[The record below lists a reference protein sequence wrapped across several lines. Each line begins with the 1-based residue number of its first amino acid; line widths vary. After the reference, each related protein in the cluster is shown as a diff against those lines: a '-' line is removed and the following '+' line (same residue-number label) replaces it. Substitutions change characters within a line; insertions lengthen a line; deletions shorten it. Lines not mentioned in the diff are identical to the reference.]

1 VGPGATVA
9 AMAVAAALAAA
20 APAAAQQGAE
30 ADPWSPEALEA
41 LLAAHVEEDEEEVL
55 AATIRAHDSLVEIM
69 HAHVAGDRSAPDYPF
84 VMSYVDE
91 ENLELVV
98 MMHVMAMLAGIEYSE
113 EELHVALG
121 TDHPGVEFNI
131 VYGTFEPDS
140 SWVRV
145 ESWRQYYLERCVPEP
160 QPDHAGSCAVHAKR
174 LRDSGAEVPGQDP
187 GASAAEP
194 ASELPPAPARG
205 TPDRGT
211 TAPARAAQPAT
222 QATPAVTVRG
232 GMALSESPTGAAGEG
247 RSAAGTTGIAV
258 NFGNATAMVV
268 SSHFIDGIVEGAGS
282 PAGLVL
288 RGAGARVP
296 VDAEVLAT
304 TDIVGHTAVSSDAA
318 IVRLGGAGIAP
329 AVGEIQ
335 NGTSTIAVSSYGG
348 VGGLLGQD
356 AEIVGAVTRGGG
368 AIAGDNV
375 AIRGLVA
382 GHDRVITDQA
392 IAAYQAARG
401 DSGAPVVHTGAD
413 GRPALLG
420 VHVGTVQTFAKDYDG
435 QVVPWPQL
443 SVHGTGGEYGVFST
457 WENVERDLGL
467 PRHAPQA

>member
-1 VGPGATVA
+1 MAI
-9 AMAVAAALAAA
+9 AMAVAAALAA
-20 APAAAQQGAE
+20 PAAAVAQQGAE
-30 ADPWSPEALEA
+30 YDPWSQEALEP
-41 LLAAHVEEDEEEVL
+41 LIAAHEAKREEYL
-55 AATIRAHDSLVEIM
+55 AATISAHDSLVEIM
-69 HAHVAGDRSAPDYPF
+69 HAHVAGDYSAPDYPL

-91 ENLELVV
+91 EHVELVV
-98 MMHVMAMLAGIEYSE
+98 MMHVMAMLAGIDYSE
-113 EELHVALG
+113 EELRVALG
-121 TDHPGVEFNI
+121 AGPEVVI
-131 VYGTFEPDS
+131 SIIYGTFTPDA

-160 QPDHAGSCAVHAKR
+160 QPDHRGSCAVHAKK

-187 GASAAEP
+187 GAGAAAP
-194 ASELPPAPARG
+194 GAASVPVSQQPPAPSPGA
-205 TPDRGT
+205 PAHA
-211 TAPARAAQPAT
+211 TAPQARAAQPAT

-247 RSAAGTTGIAV
+247 GSAAGTTGIAV

-282 PAGLVL
+282 PAALVL
-288 RGAGARVP
+288 RGAGAHVP

-304 TDIVGHTAVSSDAA
+304 TDIVAHTAVSSDAA
-318 IVRLGGAGIAP
+318 VVRLDGAAA

-335 NGTSTIAVSSYGG
+335 NGTSTITVSSYGG

-356 AEIVGAVTRGGG
+356 AEIVGAVTRSKG

-392 IAAYQAARG
+392 IAAYTAARG
-401 DSGAPVVHTGAD
+401 DSGAPVTHTDAG
-413 GRPALLG
+413 GRSSLLG
-420 VHVGTVQTFAKDYDG
+420 IHIGTVETFVRDHDG
-435 QVVPWPQL
+435 QVFPWPEL
-443 SVHGTGGEYGVFST
+443 PIRGDASEYGVFST
-457 WENVERDLGL
+457 WENIERDLGL
-467 PRHAPQA
+467 PRHAPRA